1 MMLVT
6 RIKTALVLLVLVV
19 LVLFVL
25 PGWTWILFASLVAGL
40 GFWEWLKMTATPY
53 LSSVPRMICALVL
66 ANSLAAVALI
76 APVYWMAWLSGISL
90 LVAGV
95 FWLLVV
101 PLWLVKRWE
110 LRSPVLH
117 FIVGIVLLVPA
128 WCALV
133 SMKSVPP
140 EPWLLLATMAVP
152 WIADIGAYFSGRKF
166 GRRKLAPAIS
176 PGKTW
181 EGVAGA
187 AVCMVIYALAMHQ
200 LGGIFSALS
209 LPVLMLL
216 LVLSVTGDLLESLM
230 KRQAG
235 VKDSSQLLP
244 GHGGVLDRIDSQL
257 SVLPVA
263 LLMIILAVGH

>member
-1 MMLVT
+1 MLMT
-6 RIKTALVLLVLVV
+6 RIKTAAVLLLLVA

-25 PGWTWILFASLVAGL
+25 PGWTWVVFASLVAGL
-40 GFWEWLKMTATPY
+40 GFWEWLRMTAAPY
-53 LSSVPRMICALVL
+53 VSPIARIVYALFL
-66 ANSLAAVALI
+66 GNLLAAVALAVPI
-76 APVYWMAWLSGISL
+76 FWMAWLTGISL
-90 LVAGV
+90 LVASV
-95 FWLLVV
+95 FWLLIV

-110 LRSPVLH
+110 LRQPVLH
-117 FIVGIVLLVPA
+117 FVIGLVLIVPA

-152 WIADIGAYFSGRKF
+152 WIADIGAYFTGKQF
-166 GRRKLAPAIS
+166 GKRKLAPAIS

-187 AVCMVIYALAMHQ
+187 AVCMIVYAFAMNQ
-200 LGGIFSALS
+200 VGGVFSALS

-216 LVLSVTGDLLESLM
+216 LVLSVTGDLFESLM

-235 VKDSSQLLP
+235 IKDSSQLLP
-244 GHGGVLDRIDSQL
+244 GHGGILDRIDSQL

>member
-1 MMLVT
+1 MLMT
-6 RIKTALVLLVLVV
+6 RIKTAAVLLVLVV

-25 PGWTWILFASLVAGL
+25 PEWAWIAFASLVAAL
-40 GFWEWLKMTATPY
+40 GFWEWLRMTAVPYTTPITRI
-53 LSSVPRMICALVL
+53 LCALL
-66 ANSLAAVALI
+66 FGNSLAAIALVA
-76 APVYWMAWLSGISL
+76 PMNWMAWLSGISL
-90 LVAGV
+90 LLATA
-95 FWLLVV
+95 FWLLLV

-110 LRSPVLH
+110 LRNPLLH
-117 FIVGIVLLVPA
+117 FIVGMILLVPA

-133 SMKSVPP
+133 SMKSLPP
-140 EPWLLLATMAVP
+140 EPWLLLATMAIP
-152 WIADIGAYFSGRKF
+152 WIADIGAYFSGKKF
-166 GRRKLAPAIS
+166 GKRKLAPAIS

-187 AVCMVIYALAMHQ
+187 AVCMIVYAVVLNQ
-200 LGGIFSALS
+200 VGGIFTALS

-216 LVLSVTGDLLESLM
+216 LVLSVAGDLFESLM

-235 VKDSSQLLP
+235 IKDSSQLLP

-263 LLMIILAVGH
+263 LLMIIIAVSR

>member
-1 MMLVT
+1 MLMT
-6 RIKTALVLLVLVV
+6 RIKTAAVLLLLVT

-25 PGWTWILFASLVAGL
+25 PGWSWIVFASCVAGL
-40 GFWEWLKMTATPY
+40 GFWEWLRLT
-53 LSSVPRMICALVL
+53 SVPYTSPVMRIVLALVL
-66 ANSLAAVALI
+66 GNSLAALAL
-76 APVYWMAWLSGISL
+76 AGPVTWMAWLSGISL
-90 LVAGV
+90 LVATV
-95 FWLLVV
+95 FWLLIV

-110 LRSPVLH
+110 LRQPLLH
-117 FIVGIVLLVPA
+117 FIVGLVLLVPA

-133 SMKSVPP
+133 SMKSIPP

-152 WIADIGAYFSGRKF
+152 WIADIGAYFSGKQF
-166 GRRKLAPAIS
+166 GKRKLAPAIS

-187 AVCMVIYALAMHQ
+187 AVCMLIYAFAMQ
-200 LGGIFSALS
+200 QVGGIFSALS
-209 LPVLMLL
+209 LPVLLL
-216 LVLSVTGDLLESLM
+216 LLALSVTGDLFESLM
-230 KRQAG
+230 KRQSG
-235 VKDSSQLLP
+235 IKDSSQLLP

>member
-1 MMLVT
+1 MLIT
-6 RIKTALVLLVLVV
+6 RIKTALVLLLLVV

-25 PGWTWILFASLVAGL
+25 PGWTWVMFSSVVAGL
-40 GFWEWLKMTATPY
+40 GFWEWLRMTPSPY
-53 LSSVPRMICALVL
+53 LSPLARMICALLLGNIL
-66 ANSLAAVALI
+66 AVVALA
-76 APVYWMAWLSGISL
+76 APVYWMAWLTGISL
-90 LVAGV
+90 LVASV

-110 LRSPVLH
+110 LRLPSLH
-117 FIVGIVLLVPA
+117 ILVGLVLLIPA

-152 WIADIGAYFSGRKF
+152 WIADIGAYFSGKKF
-166 GRRKLAPAIS
+166 GKRKLAPAIS

-187 AVCMVIYALAMHQ
+187 AFCMVIYAFAMSQ
-200 LGGIFSALS
+200 VGGIFTALS

-216 LVLSVTGDLLESLM
+216 LVLSVTGDLFESLM

-235 VKDSSQLLP
+235 IKDSSQLLP

>member
-1 MMLVT
+1 MLMT
-6 RIKTALVLLVLVV
+6 RIKTAAVLLLLVV

-25 PGWTWILFASLVAGL
+25 PGWTWIIFASLVAGL
-40 GFWEWLKMTATPY
+40 GFWEWLRMTAAPY
-53 LSSVPRMICALVL
+53 ASPMARIILALVL
-66 ANSLAAVALI
+66 GNALGALALV
-76 APVYWMAWLSGISL
+76 APVFWMAWLTGISL
-90 LVAGV
+90 LLASV

-110 LRSPVLH
+110 LRQPVLH
-117 FIVGIVLLVPA
+117 FIVGLVLIVPA

-152 WIADIGAYFSGRKF
+152 WIADIGAYFSGKQF
-166 GRRKLAPAIS
+166 GKRKLAPAIS

-187 AVCMVIYALAMHQ
+187 AICIMIYAFAMHQ
-200 LGGIFSALS
+200 VGGIFTALS
-209 LPVLMLL
+209 LPVLLLL
-216 LVLSVTGDLLESLM
+216 LVLSVTGDLFESLM

-235 VKDSSQLLP
+235 IKDSSQLLP

>member
-1 MMLVT
+1 MLMT
-6 RIKTALVLLVLVV
+6 RIKTAAVLLIVVL

-25 PGWTWILFASLVAGL
+25 PGWTWVVFASLLSGL
-40 GFWEWLKMTATPY
+40 GFWEWLRMTPRPY
-53 LSSVPRMICALVL
+53 FSPVARIIL
-66 ANSLAAVALI
+66 AILFGNILAAIALA
-76 APVYWMAWLSGISL
+76 APVFWMAWLTGISL
-90 LVAGV
+90 LIASV
-95 FWLLVV
+95 FRLLVV

-110 LRSPVLH
+110 LRQPVLH
-117 FIVGIVLLVPA
+117 LLVGIVLLVPA

-152 WIADIGAYFSGRKF
+152 WIADIGAYFTGKKF
-166 GRRKLAPAIS
+166 GKRKLAPAIS

-187 AVCMVIYALAMHQ
+187 AICMLIYAFALNQ
-200 LGGIFSALS
+200 VGGIFTALS

-216 LVLSVTGDLLESLM
+216 LVLSVTGDLFESLM

-235 VKDSSQLLP
+235 IKDSSQLLP